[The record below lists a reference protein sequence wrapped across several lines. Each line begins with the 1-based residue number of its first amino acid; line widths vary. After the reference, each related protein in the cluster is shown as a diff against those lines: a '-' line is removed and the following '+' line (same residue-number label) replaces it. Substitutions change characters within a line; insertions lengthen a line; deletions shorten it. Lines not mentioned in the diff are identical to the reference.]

1 MRLLRGTGLLALFLL
16 GVGAPLWLSGRTG
29 VAPGLMMPEKL
40 VPLLASFLVSTAFV
54 TALYTSF
61 SNDKR
66 LRSNSGKVLVALI
79 WFAVAIL
86 VLAVALLL
94 TAVGTQ
100 QQIAQGAA
108 YMGII
113 IYFYTFAYLL
123 FGVFLPTYNQVYN
136 LRTNKLY
143 KHFPPIS
150 TLRAIFAVDKRY
162 ETGPPEARADV
173 RFGVYGA
180 LLTPEECAR
189 LGRGGAV
196 LLTGASTHQVLV
208 DVMALIGERVRLD
221 ETVNYVCCDRHP
233 NEIWEMLRPAFG
245 TDLAR
250 LRKSLV
256 FVDGY
261 SQSFAFTDDIQKEN
275 DQKLRIDGT
284 RIVKARSFAGL
295 HTAVNK
301 AFNIIKDDTTRG
313 GVRKRGPLLMV
324 YAHTSA
330 LCDFESVEQFR
341 VFWRHVIPSER
352 SYGMVTFIIED
363 EHAGDEILGPLKQRV
378 DFVIT
383 YHRATD
389 GTVTLQREK

>member
-1 MRLLRGTGLLALFLL
+1 
-16 GVGAPLWLSGRTG
+16 
-29 VAPGLMMPEKL
+29 
-40 VPLLASFLVSTAFV
+40 
-54 TALYTSF
+54 
-61 SNDKR
+61 
-66 LRSNSGKVLVALI
+66 
-79 WFAVAIL
+79 
-86 VLAVALLL
+86 
-94 TAVGTQ
+94 
-100 QQIAQGAA
+100 
-108 YMGII
+108 
-113 IYFYTFAYLL
+113 
-123 FGVFLPTYNQVYN
+123 
-136 LRTNKLY
+136 
-143 KHFPPIS
+143 
-150 TLRAIFAVDKRY
+150 
-162 ETGPPEARADV
+162 
-173 RFGVYGA
+173 
-180 LLTPEECAR
+180 LLTPEERTR

-196 LLTGASTHQVLV
+196 LLTGASTHNVLV
-208 DVMALIGERVRLD
+208 DVMALIGERIRHG

-233 NEIWEMLRPAFG
+233 NEIWQILRSSFTA
-245 TDLAR
+245 DLPR

-275 DQKLRIDGT
+275 DQKLKADGG
-284 RIVKARSFAGL
+284 RFVKARSFAGL

-301 AFNIIKDDTTRG
+301 AFNITKDDTLRG

-352 SYGMVTFIIED
+352 SYGMATFIIED

-383 YHRATD
+383 YHRAED